1 MAGNCYYYQRSF
13 LEAVG
18 EIRQM
23 AIEMGMKPCDGNVLK
38 RFFAE
43 NPVLKVGTILKD
55 NEGNQYTFLSIDHRS
70 GTGFIKLMNEDGV
83 TWIERCN
90 DLRCFYCRLKSKCL
104 RIVKR

>member
-55 NEGNQYTFLSIDHRS
+55 NEGNQYITSVCGDDWDVCGNVVVCKISEF
-70 GTGFIKLMNEDGV
+70 K
-83 TWIERCN
+83 
-90 DLRCFYCRLKSKCL
+90 
-104 RIVKR
+104 